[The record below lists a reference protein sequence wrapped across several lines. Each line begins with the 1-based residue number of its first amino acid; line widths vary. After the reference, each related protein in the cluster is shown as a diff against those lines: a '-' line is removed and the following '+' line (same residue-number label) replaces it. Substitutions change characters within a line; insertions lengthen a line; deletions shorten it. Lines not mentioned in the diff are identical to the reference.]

1 MEIQPLDRSVQAS
14 DLPLERLANSDQ
26 VSKQEKIGEAAR
38 QFEAVLLR
46 QILSQAQKPLFNNTL
61 FPGGGTA
68 NAIYQDMVTQQL
80 ADRISEGG
88 TFGFASVLK
97 RELTAEY
104 GDKKADMDKNVDG
117 GRKADTNTRAD
128 MDKTAAA
135 STHSAEQKINKYKSP
150 AIQPGKRI

>member
-1 MEIQPLDRSVQAS
+1 MEIQRLDRPVQAS

-46 QILSQAQKPLFNNTL
+46 QILSQAQKPLFKNSL
-61 FPGGGTA
+61 VPGGGTT

-88 TFGFASVLK
+88 TFGFATVLK

-104 GDKKADMDKNVDG
+104 GDKTTSLDKV
-117 GRKADTNTRAD
+117 
-128 MDKTAAA
+128 AAGKD
-135 STHSAEQKINKYKSP
+135 SAQSVEQKIQKYKSP